1 MIKIFT
7 LLASAMFTFSLVAQ
21 PTSYVKL
28 IETAKEF
35 KDQSRLVYLETIGKS
50 VEGRDIIAIHFSKS
64 GLGVDE
70 TKIKVLIHSQ
80 QHGNEQSGKEGALML
95 VKELVKAEYSYLFDR
110 IDLVVVPQINPDG
123 SEKNERRNANGMD
136 LNRNH
141 LIMTEPEVISLHK
154 LFDKYLFEV
163 TLDAHEYSPY
173 GDTWMKAGYRK
184 NSDLL
189 LGINTNPQISPS
201 IRNLQREKFWP
212 FWFNNVRK
220 QGVSAGMY
228 SPGGPPEEDYIRYS
242 TFDINDGRQSF
253 GIQNTFSFIQEGMN
267 GEDNFAENLPHRA
280 HSQFSGMIS
289 LLKFVYENGA
299 EMKKIVKEEREKLVK
314 NIGNEFVALQ
324 LDHFPDGT
332 CLELPVYSYTT
343 KRDSV
348 VTVKNFRPIVK
359 ATLSV
364 QKPDG
369 YLIPL
374 SNSKLVEWVKKH
386 GFTITDPGDVNKLTL
401 EQIKL
406 LSVDSVNYEGDIT
419 AFPNVTVSP
428 AGDNINLK
436 NYLYVPTSQL
446 KGNLLVIALEPQS
459 VLGLATYSQFDF
471 LMKAQS
477 VYPIIKVRKN
487 ENREN

>member
-1 MIKIFT
+1 MGPATQDGFYFDFEPIGDFKVSENDFE
-7 LLASAMFTFSLVAQ
+7 A
-21 PTSYVKL
+21 
-28 IETAKEF
+28 IE
-35 KDQSRLVYLETIGKS
+35 
-50 VEGRDIIAIHFSKS
+50 
-64 GLGVDE
+64 
-70 TKIKVLIHSQ
+70 
-80 QHGNEQSGKEGALML
+80 
-95 VKELVKAEYSYLFDR
+95 
-110 IDLVVVPQINPDG
+110 
-123 SEKNERRNANGMD
+123 
-136 LNRNH
+136 
-141 LIMTEPEVISLHK
+141 
-154 LFDKYLFEV
+154 
-163 TLDAHEYSPY
+163 
-173 GDTWMKAGYRK
+173 
-184 NSDLL
+184 
-189 LGINTNPQISPS
+189 
-201 IRNLQREKFWP
+201 
-212 FWFNNVRK
+212 
-220 QGVSAGMY
+220 
-228 SPGGPPEEDYIRYS
+228 
-242 TFDINDGRQSF
+242 
-253 GIQNTFSFIQEGMN
+253 
-267 GEDNFAENLPHRA
+267 
-280 HSQFSGMIS
+280 
-289 LLKFVYENGA
+289 A
-299 EMKKIVKEEREKLVK
+299 EMKKIVTEEREKLVK
-314 NIGNEFVALQ
+314 NIGSEFVALQ

-359 ATLSV
+359 ATLSF

-386 GFTITDPGDVNKLTL
+386 GFTLTDPGDVNKLTL